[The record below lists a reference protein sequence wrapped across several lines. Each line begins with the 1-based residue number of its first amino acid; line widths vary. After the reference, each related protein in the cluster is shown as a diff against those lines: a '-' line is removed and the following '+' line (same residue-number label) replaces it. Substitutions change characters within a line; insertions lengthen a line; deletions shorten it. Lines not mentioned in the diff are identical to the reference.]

1 MKARYKHVNIVV
13 ADLHRLATFYQE
25 VLVNKVLPHK
35 VKHVELSNC
44 TQKEHLH

>member
-1 MKARYKHVNIVV
+1 MKVRYTNIVA
-13 ADLHRLATFYQE
+13 ADWHRLATFYQE

-44 TQKEHLH
+44 TQKEHLR